1 VVVNIVLRQDQQ
13 DFIQACLVSG
23 RYTSVDDV
31 LHEAIELL
39 MQQDEQFEKLRTAI
53 DLGTQDIRAG
63 RVVDGEAVF
72 EEIQARIEQ
81 IRLEQHG

>member
-1 VVVNIVLRQDQQ
+1 
-13 DFIQACLVSG
+13 
-23 RYTSVDDV
+23 VDDV

-39 MQQDEQFEKLRTAI
+39 MQQNEQFEKLRTAI

-72 EEIQARIEQ
+72 EEMQARIERNFSITAGKAIMEEGGCQ
-81 IRLEQHG
+81 TSQNLV

>member
-1 VVVNIVLRQDQQ
+1 MTITIRQDQQ
-13 DFIQACLVSG
+13 AFIQACLVSG
-23 RYTSVDDV
+23 RYTSVDDL

-39 MQQDEQFEKLRTAI
+39 MQQAEGFDKLRQAI

-63 RVVDGEAVF
+63 RVVDGEAAF

-81 IRLEQHG
+81 IRLEKHG

>member
-1 VVVNIVLRQDQQ
+1 MTITIRQDQQ
-13 DFIQACLVSG
+13 AFIQACLVSG
-23 RYTSVDDV
+23 RYTSVDDL

-39 MQQDEQFEKLRTAI
+39 MQQAEGFDKLRQAI

-81 IRLEQHG
+81 IRLLFKP

>member
-1 VVVNIVLRQDQQ
+1 
-13 DFIQACLVSG
+13 
-23 RYTSVDDV
+23 VDDV

-39 MQQDEQFEKLRTAI
+39 MQQNEQFEKLRTAI

-72 EEIQARIEQ
+72 EEMQARIEQ